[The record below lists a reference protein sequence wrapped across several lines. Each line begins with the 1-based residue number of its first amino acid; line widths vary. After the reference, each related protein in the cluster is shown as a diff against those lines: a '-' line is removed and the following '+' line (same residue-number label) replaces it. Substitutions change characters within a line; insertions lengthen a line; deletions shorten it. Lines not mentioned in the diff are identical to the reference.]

1 MNQQLKKLVNK
12 TSTFKNKT
20 QFSKN
25 NLSIYMYMDLANQIN
40 SDIQKNYPNLKD
52 QFALQVNKVSIL
64 MNKMM
69 NSRQAKL

>member
-1 MNQQLKKLVNK
+1 
-12 TSTFKNKT
+12 
-20 QFSKN
+20 
-25 NLSIYMYMDLANQIN
+25 MYMDLANQIN